1 MNTRAYLDWGF
12 TILKNLRG
20 KTELMPDLTY
30 GMSRPLEVPIDTRY
44 FEEKLEKLA
53 IYFNDSNVVEKIE
66 RSNLLGKIPVFS
78 KIDEDWFDKIY
89 RLIVDL
95 AEFKGNWQEH
105 FAVNQISY
113 LTIWEFPQIR
123 EEKHLADEQRRAE
136 DERLETERK
145 QKLFAENLIQTQENL
160 ETPQKQTPCFAETRK
175 NGLNCNSGDLVT
187 IKSFEPVIVNNC
199 EYKISVKKCRQC
211 WQLYK
216 EYFWT
221 DLQNRQFFTKYLK
234 ANESDAVKGFQFLI
248 DEAKEYDKIDFKV
261 FFNPNLKSSQENV
274 ENASFNFELSNHF
287 TNVPP
292 STEVGNL
299 SKYTVYQNSFKSD
312 KIIVE
317 NLSEVLLSHLA
328 AYDIL
333 DNRTFSGY
341 KVGNVIN
348 VRDEIIG
355 EVGVAHLK
363 LAIHED
369 HIDDT
374 DSCGYQTLEGVN
386 LIHSLTGEKLSLS
399 VRIELDKYASNQI
412 KIRFE
417 GEKDMIEKLKS
428 VVKEFI
434 ITNL

>member
-1 MNTRAYLDWGF
+1 M
-12 TILKNLRG
+12 
-20 KTELMPDLTY
+20 
-30 GMSRPLEVPIDTRY
+30 
-44 FEEKLEKLA
+44 
-53 IYFNDSNVVEKIE
+53 
-66 RSNLLGKIPVFS
+66 
-78 KIDEDWFDKIY
+78 
-89 RLIVDL
+89 
-95 AEFKGNWQEH
+95 
-105 FAVNQISY
+105 
-113 LTIWEFPQIR
+113 
-123 EEKHLADEQRRAE
+123 
-136 DERLETERK
+136 
-145 QKLFAENLIQTQENL
+145 
-160 ETPQKQTPCFAETRK
+160 
-175 NGLNCNSGDLVT
+175 
-187 IKSFEPVIVNNC
+187 
-199 EYKISVKKCRQC
+199 
-211 WQLYK
+211 
-216 EYFWT
+216 
-221 DLQNRQFFTKYLK
+221 
-234 ANESDAVKGFQFLI
+234 
-248 DEAKEYDKIDFKV
+248 
-261 FFNPNLKSSQENV
+261 
-274 ENASFNFELSNHF
+274 SNHF